1 MMKKLAVPYVT
12 ETDRTPAVMK
22 LLAWSEG
29 LLEIIHRVQEENGHL
44 RDEVAV
50 LKGEKKRPTF
60 KPSRMNEEAGKAA
73 EPDRMQNGKPAKR
86 RGSEKARRRSWR
98 SIVTK
103 SSNRQRRSRPVLDSR
118 AIAISWSRT
127 W

>member
-12 ETDRTPAVMK
+12 EADRTPAVMK

-44 RDEVAV
+44 KDEVAV

-60 KPSRMNEEAGKAA
+60 KPSRMNEDAGKVA
-73 EPDRMQNGKPAKR
+73 EIKKTKR
-86 RGSEKARRRSWR
+86 RA
-98 SIVTK
+98 
-103 SSNRQRRSRPVLDSR
+103 
-118 AIAISWSRT
+118 
-127 W
+127 